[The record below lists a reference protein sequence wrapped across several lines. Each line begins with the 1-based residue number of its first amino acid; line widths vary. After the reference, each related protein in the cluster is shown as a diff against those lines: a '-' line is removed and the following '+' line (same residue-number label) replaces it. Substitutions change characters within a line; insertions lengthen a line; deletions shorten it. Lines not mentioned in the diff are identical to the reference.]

1 MEPTSTTM
9 TTPCATHYTGPCITT
24 VRRLLCFCL
33 KRGRGS
39 SHGLGFKRTLCQPHS
54 QGIHSHRTLSIVRSL
69 RRLFINFPR
78 NQVVSEVMYLA
89 RTEPPSLLI
98 QARSALRR
106 AMTRASEGTS
116 VYRLVDS
123 MKGVTNDVKGLI
135 VMERRESP
143 SQMVSA
149 RLAACSKAKKKLI
162 KMCNETKV

>member
-1 MEPTSTTM
+1 M
-9 TTPCATHYTGPCITT
+9 
-24 VRRLLCFCL
+24 
-33 KRGRGS
+33 
-39 SHGLGFKRTLCQPHS
+39 
-54 QGIHSHRTLSIVRSL
+54 
-69 RRLFINFPR
+69 
-78 NQVVSEVMYLA
+78 VSEVMYLA

-106 AMTRASEGTS
+106 AMTRASKGTS

-149 RLAACSKAKKKLI
+149 KLAAKKKLI